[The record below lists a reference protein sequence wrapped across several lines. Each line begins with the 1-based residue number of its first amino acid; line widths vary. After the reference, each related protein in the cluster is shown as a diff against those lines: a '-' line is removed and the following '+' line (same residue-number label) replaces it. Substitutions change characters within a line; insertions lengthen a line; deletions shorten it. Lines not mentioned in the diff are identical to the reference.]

1 MGMFTLRI
9 SIFRDVLYYGFR
21 VYTGQLEFSKLTKLP
36 LGLSSLF
43 HQENS
48 SPMGAF
54 DAPF

>member
-9 SIFRDVLYYGFR
+9 SIFRVVRYYGFR
-21 VYTGQLEFSKLTKLP
+21 VYTGQLDFWKLVKLP

-43 HQENS
+43 HLENS